1 VPVATWSPIPVGE
14 KRQALELVLQSRVF
28 LRCDQLKRMLRF
40 ICEAEIDGRAEELS
54 EYIIGVEALGRAPS
68 YNPVE
73 DSTVR
78 TRAYELRHKLKR
90 FYSTEAPDA
99 PIHIEIEKGAYV
111 PRFIRTQEQP
121 IRAQAAGAAAE
132 PEAPRRA
139 GRRWLL
145 GILAAANC
153 VVLILAAYVLL
164 RMPRAA
170 RAPQAASWT
179 PEMEAFWKPFL
190 NDDTPLL
197 LTYQTRLFLFAQPLD
212 LVVRHWHTNDLSEV
226 PASEPLMRLQ
236 KQMGIKE
243 FTESR
248 NYTDFGTV
256 NSVFVLMQTVGQR
269 QHRISL
275 KGSKDL
281 GWNDISNNN
290 LIFIGQADV
299 HPGLKRV
306 LEAGD
311 FVEEVQGIRNLHPKP
326 GEQTLYPVAQMGSND
341 GDKYALLSRFP
352 GPQRGRYVL
361 ILGAAHSE
369 LPWAL
374 SEYVTNPLTIHELV
388 EHLRLPS
395 GEIPDAFQLILRVTL
410 QSQVPV
416 RIRYA
421 THHVVAAPEFPPDA
435 APRGK

>member
-1 VPVATWSPIPVGE
+1 MQVATWSPIPVGE

-28 LRCDQLKRMLRF
+28 FRCDQLKRMLRF
-40 ICEAEIDGRAEELS
+40 ICEAEIEGRAGELS
-54 EYIIGVEALGRAPS
+54 EYIIGVEALGRPPS

-78 TRAYELRHKLKR
+78 TRAYELRHKLKK
-90 FYSTEAPDA
+90 FYATEAADV
-99 PIHIEIEKGAYV
+99 PIWIEIEKGAYV
-111 PRFIRTQEQP
+111 PRFIR
-121 IRAQAAGAAAE
+121 AQDHVLAAVPGVAAE
-132 PEAPRRA
+132 PEAPRR
-139 GRRWLL
+139 GLPKWLL
-145 GILAAANC
+145 GVLVAANC
-153 VVLILAAYVLL
+153 IVLALAAYVLL
-164 RMPRAA
+164 KPPRAA
-170 RAPQAASWT
+170 RVPQAAIWT

-190 NDDTPLL
+190 ADETPLL

-212 LVVRHWHTNDLSEV
+212 LMVRYWHTNDLSEV
-226 PASEPLMRLQ
+226 PSSEPLMRLK

-256 NSVFVLMQTVGQR
+256 NSVFLLTQTVGSRQR
-269 QHRISL
+269 RILL

-281 GWNDISNNN
+281 GWDDISNNN
-290 LIFIGQADV
+290 IIFIGQADV

-326 GEQTLYPVAQMGSND
+326 GEQTLYPVAQMGAND

-361 ILGAAHSE
+361 ILGASHSE

-374 SEYVTNPLTIHELV
+374 AEYVTNPLTIRELV
-388 EHLRLPS
+388 EHLKSPS
-395 GEIPDAFQLILRVTL
+395 GEIPEGFQLILRVTL

-435 APRGK
+435 TARKK

>member
-1 VPVATWSPIPVGE
+1 MQVATWSPIPVGE
-14 KRQALELVLQSRVF
+14 KRQALDLVLQSRVF

-40 ICEAEIDGRAEELS
+40 ICEAEIEGRAGQLS
-54 EYIIGVEALGRAPS
+54 EYIIGVEALGRPAS

-90 FYSTEAPDA
+90 FYSTEAADA
-99 PIHIEIEKGAYV
+99 PIWIDIEKGAYV
-111 PRFIRTQEQP
+111 PRFIRAQDQV
-121 IRAQAAGAAAE
+121 QAAVPTVTAE
-132 PEAPRRA
+132 PEAPRRTR
-139 GRRWLL
+139 RRWLL
-145 GILAAANC
+145 GALAAANC
-153 VVLILAAYVLL
+153 VVLVLAAYVLL
-164 RMPRAA
+164 KPA
-170 RAPQAASWT
+170 RVAKPPQGVIWT
-179 PEMEAFWKPFL
+179 PEMETFWKPFVSEE
-190 NDDTPLL
+190 TPLL

-212 LVVRHWHTNDLSEV
+212 LVVRYWHANDLSEV
-226 PASEPLMRLQ
+226 PSSEPLMRLK

-256 NSVFVLMQTVGQR
+256 NSVFLLTQTVGSR

-281 GWNDISNNN
+281 GWDDISNNN
-290 LIFIGQADV
+290 IIFIGQADV

-326 GEQTLYPVAQMGSND
+326 GEQTLYPVAQMGAND

-361 ILGAAHSE
+361 ILGASHSE

-374 SEYVTNPLTIHELV
+374 AEYVTNPLTIRELV
-388 EHLRLPS
+388 EHLKSPS
-395 GEIPDAFQLILRVTL
+395 GEIPEAFQLILRVTL

-421 THHVVAAPEFPPDA
+421 THHVVAAPEFPAGAVP
-435 APRGK
+435 GTK